1 MTTPYYYY
9 FHYYCFCRVPDLTNR
24 KAGRNG
30 DTKMTPEVMDNLRK
44 LKAKMKTR
52 MTVRGLADAY
62 EIEYG
67 TKISYMTLYR
77 YDRKTTN
84 PLKVP
89 KDKPYREQDVPPALP
104 SMPMSSNGY
113 GHMQMQQQGQGQQ
126 QQLQQGQQGLIN
138 HNMMPRD
145 HHPSSNMNMNMDMNI
160 QGGATAPMQQQHNH
174 HHLNMNNMSMSNNPS
189 MYMHMP
195 QMPSSSSSSSMPMPM
210 PMNNMNNINMQYG
223 MPNQSS
229 SMLQHPNAPPMNN
242 HASLPIG

>member
-1 MTTPYYYY
+1 
-9 FHYYCFCRVPDLTNR
+9 
-24 KAGRNG
+24 
-30 DTKMTPEVMDNLRK
+30 MTPEVMDNLRK

-89 KDKPYREQDVPPALP
+89 KDKPYREHDVPPAPL
-104 SMPMSSNGY
+104 SMSSNSY
-113 GHMQMQQQGQGQQ
+113 GHMQ
-126 QQLQQGQQGLIN
+126 QQGLIN
-138 HNMMPRD
+138 HNMMQRD
-145 HHPSSNMNMNMDMNI
+145 NNSSVMMLRDNNSSNMNMDMNMSMNT
-160 QGGATAPMQQQHNH
+160 QGGHTVPMQLNHN
-174 HHLNMNNMSMSNNPS
+174 HHLNMNMSMNNPS

-195 QMPSSSSSSSMPMPM
+195 HMPSSSSS
-210 PMNNMNNINMQYG
+210 MNMNMQYV
-223 MPNQSS
+223 MPNQS
-229 SMLQHPNAPPMNN
+229 MHPNATMNN

>member
-1 MTTPYYYY
+1 
-9 FHYYCFCRVPDLTNR
+9 
-24 KAGRNG
+24 
-30 DTKMTPEVMDNLRK
+30 MTPEVMDNLRK

-89 KDKPYREQDVPPALP
+89 KDKPYREHDVQSAPP
-104 SMPMSSNGY
+104 SMSSNSY
-113 GHMQMQQQGQGQQ
+113 GHMQ
-126 QQLQQGQQGLIN
+126 QQGLIN
-138 HNMMPRD
+138 HNMMQMNNN
-145 HHPSSNMNMNMDMNI
+145 SSNMNMNMDMNMNMNMNMNT
-160 QGGATAPMQQQHNH
+160 QGGPTAPMHHNH
-174 HHLNMNNMSMSNNPS
+174 NHHLNMNMSMNNPS

-195 QMPSSSSSSSMPMPM
+195 HMPSSSSSS
-210 PMNNMNNINMQYG
+210 MNMNMQYV
-223 MPNQSS
+223 MPNQS
-229 SMLQHPNAPPMNN
+229 MHPNATMNN

>member
-1 MTTPYYYY
+1 
-9 FHYYCFCRVPDLTNR
+9 
-24 KAGRNG
+24 
-30 DTKMTPEVMDNLRK
+30 MTPEVMDNLRK

-89 KDKPYREQDVPPALP
+89 KDKPYREHDVPTAPP
-104 SMPMSSNGY
+104 SMSSNSY
-113 GHMQMQQQGQGQQ
+113 GHMQ
-126 QQLQQGQQGLIN
+126 QQGLIN
-138 HNMMPRD
+138 HNMNMQRD
-145 HHPSSNMNMNMDMNI
+145 NSSNMNMNMNT
-160 QGGATAPMQQQHNH
+160 QGGPSAPMQLNHN
-174 HHLNMNNMSMSNNPS
+174 HHLNMNMSMNNPS

-195 QMPSSSSSSSMPMPM
+195 HMPSSSSS
-210 PMNNMNNINMQYG
+210 MNMNMQYG
-223 MPNQSS
+223 MPNQS
-229 SMLQHPNAPPMNN
+229 MHPNATMNN

>member
-1 MTTPYYYY
+1 
-9 FHYYCFCRVPDLTNR
+9 
-24 KAGRNG
+24 
-30 DTKMTPEVMDNLRK
+30 MTPEVMDNLRK

-89 KDKPYREQDVPPALP
+89 KDKPYREHDVQSAPP
-104 SMPMSSNGY
+104 SMSSNSY
-113 GHMQMQQQGQGQQ
+113 GHMQ
-126 QQLQQGQQGLIN
+126 QQGLIN
-138 HNMMPRD
+138 HNMMQMNNN
-145 HHPSSNMNMNMDMNI
+145 SSNMNMDMNMNMNMNMNT
-160 QGGATAPMQQQHNH
+160 QGGPTAPMHHNH
-174 HHLNMNNMSMSNNPS
+174 NHHLNMNMSMNNPS

-195 QMPSSSSSSSMPMPM
+195 HMPSSSSSS
-210 PMNNMNNINMQYG
+210 MNMNMQYV
-223 MPNQSS
+223 MPNQS
-229 SMLQHPNAPPMNN
+229 MHPNATMNN

>member
-1 MTTPYYYY
+1 M
-9 FHYYCFCRVPDLTNR
+9 PDLTNR

-44 LKAKMKTR
+44 LKAKTKTR

-62 EIEYG
+62 EVEYG

-89 KDKPYREQDVPPALP
+89 KDKPYREQDILPAP
-104 SMPMSSNGY
+104 SSMSSNGGY
-113 GHMQMQQQGQGQQ
+113 GHMHQ
-126 QQLQQGQQGLIN
+126 QQGLIN
-138 HNMMPRD
+138 HNMMSRD
-145 HHPSSNMNMNMDMNI
+145 SSNMDMNMNMNI
-160 QGGATAPMQQQHNH
+160 QGGGTAPMHSHN
-174 HHLNMNNMSMSNNPS
+174 HHLNMNMSMNNPS

-195 QMPSSSSSSSMPMPM
+195 QMPSSSSSM
-210 PMNNMNNINMQYG
+210 PMNMNIQYG

-229 SMLQHPNAPPMNN
+229 MLHPNATMNN